1 MLPIGRIEC
10 LDLGDLSQG
19 TKFGFAEKHC
29 RNWAKRSNA
38 DFSNRM
44 KQRSMLHQETLAM
57 LDMHERQSTG
67 SLKSAPTLVVP
78 PSMTTNVTARM

>member
-1 MLPIGRIEC
+1 MFGFGRPITRNE
-10 LDLGDLSQG
+10 
-19 TKFGFAEKHC
+19 FGFADKHC

-67 SLKSAPTLVVP
+67 SLKSAPTLAVP